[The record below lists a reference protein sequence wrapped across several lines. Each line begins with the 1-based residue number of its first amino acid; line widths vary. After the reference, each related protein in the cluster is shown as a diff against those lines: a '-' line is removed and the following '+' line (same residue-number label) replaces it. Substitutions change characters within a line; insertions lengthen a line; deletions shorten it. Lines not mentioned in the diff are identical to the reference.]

1 MPTCW
6 RVGAWE
12 PQRSRGPL
20 AFWVAAS
27 GTHGRWG
34 SWRSRPI
41 SVVLYWRAQTRRPDQ
56 DARGRTVPRRRAAL
70 GPPFWN
76 AWRGGRMAKRDWHH
90 AAEKEANAWPSEERP
105 VFGHTSRNIICT
117 FKFCHLA
124 QIRDLAARH
133 RMLVSNRE

>member
-41 SVVLYWRAQTRRPDQ
+41 AVVLYWRAQTRLPDQ
-56 DARGRTVPRRRAAL
+56 DARGRTVPRRRAAF
-70 GPPFWN
+70 GPTFWKS
-76 AWRGGRMAKRDWHH
+76 WRGRRMATRDWHH
-90 AAEKEANAWPSEERP
+90 AAEKEANTWPSEERP
-105 VFGHTSRNIICT
+105 VFGHLLANLYLFFSGRLLAEL
-117 FKFCHLA
+117 FKE
-124 QIRDLAARH
+124 AADTG
-133 RMLVSNRE
+133 EAPG